1 MLLLPAQANRFL
13 GRESDLESIQSM
25 LRREQTRL
33 LTLTGAAGV
42 GKTRLAIEAGSRM
55 SGDFAQGITFIDLS
69 LISDPSRVPQALAR
83 GVALQD
89 VESPRLLERLFAYL
103 RERRLLI
110 ILDNFEQVLPAAGWL
125 ADLSAVCPSIT
136 LLVTSREPLHLR
148 WEQTYRVP
156 PLALPDPDHLPP
168 LPELAQVPAVALF
181 LERAPRR
188 AAVGDRA
195 RCGAHRRPLAADD
208 PGPSRAAPLAA
219 QMGSPGSPRAS
230 AHAATGHRLEL
241 RSARCARTGAF

>member
-1 MLLLPAQANRFL
+1 MLLLPAQANRLL

-156 PLALPDPDHLPP
+156 PSRSPTQITSHHSRSWRKCPQWTRH
-168 LPELAQVPAVALF
+168 ET
-181 LERAPRR
+181 RR
-188 AAVGDRA
+188 
-195 RCGAHRRPLAADD
+195 
-208 PGPSRAAPLAA
+208 
-219 QMGSPGSPRAS
+219 
-230 AHAATGHRLEL
+230 
-241 RSARCARTGAF
+241 